1 MDPLK
6 FAAYIA
12 YLTAWVV
19 IAGVAAWSIV
29 SRRHRE
35 TATEARLHIPVIVG
49 TLLQCGA
56 AVVIT
61 RSIPEDTLAVSRAQL
76 GGILVL
82 APLGA
87 AAFTWAMLAVKQDT
101 RGLVT
106 EGCYRW
112 LRHPIYLAFLA
123 MLGATGLLVAPPNLL
138 AAAVIIYLIGT
149 EIRIAAEEAE
159 LVERFPEDYPLYCRQ
174 TRWRYLPPLR

>member
-6 FAAYIA
+6 LAAYLA
-12 YLTAWVV
+12 YLLAWVV
-19 IAGVAAWSIV
+19 IAGVAGWSLV
-29 SRRHRE
+29 SRRHRA
-35 TATEARLHIPVIVG
+35 TATEVRLRVPVIVG
-49 TLLQCGA
+49 TLLQCAA
-56 AVVIT
+56 AVIMT
-61 RSIPEDTLAVSRAQL
+61 RSIPEDVLLVGRGQLAGV
-76 GGILVL
+76 LVL
-82 APLGA
+82 APVGA
-87 AAFTWAMLAVKQDT
+87 AAFTWAMLAVKLDT

-106 EGCYRW
+106 HGCYRW

-149 EIRIAAEEAE
+149 EIRIASEEAD
-159 LVERFPEDYPLYCRQ
+159 LVERFPDDYPLYCRQ